1 MLGHISFGVR
11 DLGTAIGF
19 YDVALAPLGLVRV
32 WTAKDAAGY
41 GVRGGG
47 DVLALKQRDDAAAPG
62 AGFHLAF
69 NAESRAAVDAF
80 YAAALAAGASDNGAP
95 GLRPH
100 YGPGY
105 YAGFVR
111 DPEGWALEAVC
122 RERSPDEADPPED
135 SSEADPDTDSGC
147 GDAAR

>member
-11 DLGTAIGF
+11 DLEAAIGF

-47 DVLALKQRDDAAAPG
+47 DVLALKQRPAAAPPG

-69 NAESRAAVDAF
+69 NAETRAAVDAF
-80 YAAALAAGASDNGAP
+80 HAAALAAGGRDDGAP
-95 GLRPH
+95 GLRLH
-100 YGPGY
+100 YGPDY
-105 YAGFVR
+105 YAAFVR

-122 RERSPDEADPPED
+122 REGVDSADDPPGEPGGFDRADEAG
-135 SSEADPDTDSGC
+135 EA
-147 GDAAR
+147 GDGS